1 MPTPSVLAVDTGSGT
16 LRVIEHEPGDGTVS
30 RSSALMDERVG
41 GRWSASLD
49 SPVDCTQV
57 TFLFTDHLGLTSD
70 PAFTD
75 NVLYL
80 LLEDPR

>member
-1 MPTPSVLAVDTGSGT
+1 MKSWRRIWFTALPALAVLATGCAGSSRNPD
-16 LRVIEHEPGDGTVS
+16 LRGLYDRAAT
-30 RSSALMDERVG
+30 
-41 GRWSASLD
+41 LD
-49 SPVDCTQV
+49 SPVDWTQI
-57 TFLFTDHLGLTSD
+57 TFLYTDHLGLTRD